1 MPDASIRHRH
11 AAAAAD
17 SSAATDSSGT
27 RANGKADA
35 ASTPQL
41 PRSSSRRRGCCA
53 TLACVVLAMLSAA
66 ALGALAT
73 HGGSPTAVWMSV
85 NFRMMRLFR
94 DLSRVKA
101 RKRRFG
107 QKDALMPVLMGK
119 EEPLPLG
126 DASAGLAL
134 TLEEL
139 EEFDGRPLEGSSERS
154 NLYLAIHGRIY
165 DVTAG
170 AAFYGPGR
178 SYNKLTGKDATRAFC
193 TGCLEPA
200 CLISS
205 TAGLMEEQKAEAHR
219 WIELYE
225 HHDKYKL
232 VGQVRTPSAA
242 ELSDGAAEDAAED
255 AAYLA
260 EIAASEAEYER
271 DKVDAAQHAERS
283 KKHKPFRPR

>member
-1 MPDASIRHRH
+1 M
-11 AAAAAD
+11 
-17 SSAATDSSGT
+17 
-27 RANGKADA
+27 A
-35 ASTPQL
+35 ASCT
-41 PRSSSRRRGCCA
+41 RRRGSTEPSDSSSSTSMNKSADVDDGDSKAASAAPAPARCRTCCNG
-53 TLACVVLAMLSAA
+53 LVSVVLAAIA
-66 ALGALAT
+66 VATVGALAT
-73 HGGSPTAVWMSV
+73 HGGSPAAVWASV

-101 RKRRFG
+101 RQRRFG

-126 DASAGLAL
+126 DASTGLSL

-139 EEFDGRPLEGSSERS
+139 EEFDGRPLDGSNEHS

-178 SYNKLTGKDATRAFC
+178 SYHKLVGKDATRAFC

-200 CLISS
+200 CLIAS
-205 TAGLMEEQKAEAHR
+205 TDGLSDVQLREAQR

-225 HHDKYKL
+225 HHDRYKL
-232 VGQVRTPSAA
+232 VGQVRQLSAA
-242 ELSDGAAEDAAED
+242 ELSGGVTDEEQDD
-255 AAYLA
+255 AYLA
-260 EIAASEAEYER
+260 EVAAAEAEYQREQLE
-271 DKVDAAQHAERS
+271 AAQYAERS
-283 KKHKPFRPR
+283 KKHKTFRPK

>member
-1 MPDASIRHRH
+1 M
-11 AAAAAD
+11 
-17 SSAATDSSGT
+17 
-27 RANGKADA
+27 
-35 ASTPQL
+35 L
-41 PRSSSRRRGCCA
+41 
-53 TLACVVLAMLSAA
+53 LALSLLSLA
-66 ALGALAT
+66 ALAT
-73 HGGSPTAVWMSV
+73 HGGSPHAVWSSI

-101 RKRRFG
+101 RRRRFG
-107 QKDALMPVLMGK
+107 QKDALMPVLMGT

-126 DASAGLAL
+126 DASAGLSL

-139 EEFDGRPLEGSSERS
+139 EEFDGRMLEDSNEPS

-170 AAFYGPGR
+170 GAFYGPGK
-178 SYNKLTGKDATRAFC
+178 SYHKLVGKDATRAFC

-200 CLISS
+200 CLISN
-205 TAGLMEEQKAEAHR
+205 TQGLTEAQLNEAHR

-232 VGQVRTPSAA
+232 VGQVRHPSAA
-242 ELSDGAAEDAAED
+242 ELSDSSVDEAEED

-260 EIAASEAEYER
+260 ELAASEAEYKQEEV
-271 DKVDAAQHAERS
+271 KAALAAERS